1 MVQLLHP
8 YMWECVV
15 KDPSFVV
22 KDPLKN
28 NFHYFIDPYCIK
40 YSKSES
46 LGKNDMQNKNIIFLL
61 LDLADLIKLLQYFF
75 SELLFLFLP
84 VIGL

>member
-1 MVQLLHP
+1 M
-8 YMWECVV
+8 

>member
-1 MVQLLHP
+1 M
-8 YMWECVV
+8 

-28 NFHYFIDPYCIK
+28 NFHYFIDPHCIK

-61 LDLADLIKLLQYFF
+61 LDLADLIKLLQYFY